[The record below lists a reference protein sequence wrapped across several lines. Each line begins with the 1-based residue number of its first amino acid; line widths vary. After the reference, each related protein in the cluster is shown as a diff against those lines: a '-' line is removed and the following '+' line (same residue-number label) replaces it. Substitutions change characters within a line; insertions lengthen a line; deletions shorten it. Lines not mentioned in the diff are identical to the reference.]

1 MDVIQ
6 NNKHNAFVNKNGAM
20 HSRNR
25 WRRLSG
31 MDNCASL
38 AGLKRTFSNIK
49 PINGVTKIPP
59 N

>member
-1 MDVIQ
+1 MQ